1 MVCSSLPSSF
11 DLSEFVYAHR
21 GLWRT
26 GGPSENSLDAFIAAS
41 DTGLGIEFDVRPS
54 ADGVP
59 IIFHDMDLQRMAS
72 SGDLVEAHPAS
83 GLIGRPLQDG
93 GVIPALTDLL
103 EVWPA
108 DLPLLCELKV
118 DGATDPA
125 TFARRVGDLLLRH
138 QRLCAAMSFS
148 TQAVKALPD
157 GVMRGQLITP
167 HEVSEAAFEA
177 ALSNTDVAYFAC
189 HVSDA
194 GRRELQAQRARH
206 PIVAW
211 TVTDPEQC
219 AALSELTDSQ
229 IFEGFNPTLA
239 KRHILNR

>member
-1 MVCSSLPSSF
+1 PF

-21 GLWRT
+21 GLWRS
-26 GGPSENSLDAFIAAS
+26 GGPSENSLDAFMAAS
-41 DTGLGIEFDVRPS
+41 DAGLGIEFDVRPS

-72 SGDLVEAHPAS
+72 SEDLVEAHPAS
-83 GLIGRPLQDG
+83 NLVGRALQGGGL
-93 GVIPALTDLL
+93 IPALTDLL
-103 EVWPA
+103 DVWPA

-125 TFARRVGDLLLRH
+125 AFAHRVGGLLLRH
-138 QRLCAAMSFS
+138 QGLCAAMSFS
-148 TQAVKALPD
+148 TRAVKALPD
-157 GVMRGQLITP
+157 GVMRGQLVTP
-167 HEVSEAAFEA
+167 HQISETAFGA

-194 GRRELQAQRARH
+194 GRGELQTLRARH